1 LNKDA
6 FAVIDFGSETTII
19 NILRNKI
26 LEFNKVILSGS
37 SNLDEA
43 IAKNMRKS
51 IIEAER
57 LRNCMA
63 FRFRRTI
70 PPTRSI

>member
-51 IIEAER
+51 II
-57 LRNCMA
+57 A

>member
-43 IAKNMRKS
+43 IAKICAS
-51 IIEAER
+51 
-57 LRNCMA
+57 
-63 FRFRRTI
+63 
-70 PPTRSI
+70 P